1 MLTSRAAAESIQAS
15 TTVANDD
22 AAGTTRGVHSVSDS
36 YPRRLAILAA
46 LMVAAACRSQPG
58 AVNPNDPEIL
68 AAVEAILDRAVDAA
82 AATDAEGVLSAT
94 TKDDTFTFITAD
106 RMLKGYDESLAA
118 FRKTYALLQGQTNQ
132 TVERR
137 TRVLS
142 PDVVLVSAVS
152 EGTYTDKAGFT
163 SAPVGLGS
171 TAVFV
176 RRGEEWR
183 VIHFHQ
189 SVAK

>member
-1 MLTSRAAAESIQAS
+1 ML
-15 TTVANDD
+15 
-22 AAGTTRGVHSVSDS
+22 S
-36 YPRRLAILAA
+36 YRRPRCLAVLAA
-46 LMVAAACRSQPG
+46 LLIAPACRSQPV
-58 AVNPNDPEIL
+58 ALNPNDPEIVV
-68 AAVEAILDRAVDAA
+68 AVEAILDKAVAAA

-94 TKDDTFTFITAD
+94 TRDDTFTFITGD

-132 TVERR
+132 IVEKR

-163 SAPVGLGS
+163 SPPVGLGS

-189 SVAK
+189 SVAR

>member
-1 MLTSRAAAESIQAS
+1 MFLHSCPRGLT
-15 TTVANDD
+15 V
-22 AAGTTRGVHSVSDS
+22 
-36 YPRRLAILAA
+36 LAA
-46 LMVAAACRSQPG
+46 LVLAAACQSQPA
-58 AVNPNDPEIL
+58 AVNPNDSGIV
-68 AAVEAILDRAVDAA
+68 AAVEAILDKAVAA
-82 AATDAEGVLSAT
+82 AAAVDAEGVLSAST
-94 TKDDTFTFITAD
+94 RDETFTFITGD

-118 FRKTYALLQGQTNQ
+118 FRSTYALLQGQTNQ
-132 TVERR
+132 IVEKR

-163 SAPVGLGS
+163 SPPVGLGS

>member
-1 MLTSRAAAESIQAS
+1 
-15 TTVANDD
+15 
-22 AAGTTRGVHSVSDS
+22 
-36 YPRRLAILAA
+36 
-46 LMVAAACRSQPG
+46 
-58 AVNPNDPEIL
+58 
-68 AAVEAILDRAVDAA
+68 
-82 AATDAEGVLSAT
+82 
-94 TKDDTFTFITAD
+94 
-106 RMLKGYDESLAA
+106 MLKGYDESLAA
-118 FRKTYALLQGQTNQ
+118 FRNTYALLQGQTNQ
-132 TVERR
+132 IVEKR

-163 SAPVGLGS
+163 SPPVGLGS

-176 RRGEEWR
+176 RRGADWR

>member
-1 MLTSRAAAESIQAS
+1 ML
-15 TTVANDD
+15 
-22 AAGTTRGVHSVSDS
+22 S
-36 YPRRLAILAA
+36 YSCPRRLAVLAA
-46 LMVAAACRSQPG
+46 LVIAAACRSQPV
-58 AVNPNDPEIL
+58 AVNPNDPEIV
-68 AAVEAILDRAVDAA
+68 AAVEAILDKAVAAA

-94 TKDDTFTFITAD
+94 TSDDTFTFITGD

-132 TVERR
+132 IVEKR

-163 SAPVGLGS
+163 SPPVGLGS